1 MDVDEMNKKM
11 KKFLFQVG
19 MGHLTLWSVFFIGVF
34 CTLMSQTTDLF
45 LIMPYAG
52 MVIGLLILF
61 SVSIKYFPK
70 FKSKK
75 ELMR

>member
-1 MDVDEMNKKM
+1 MNKKM

-19 MGHLTLWSVFFIGVF
+19 MGHLTLWSIFFIGVL

-52 MVIGLLILF
+52 MVLGLLMLF
-61 SVSIKYFPK
+61 SVSIKYFPTFK
-70 FKSKK
+70 KSKILG
-75 ELMR
+75 E